1 MRTSAFV
8 AVIVVLILPGFVRA
22 QVNVRSNQP
31 PIGVGVG
38 VGVGYGYPGFG
49 YPWGAFGYYP
59 GAYSS
64 SWSNGFSLY
73 GPPVPTYGIVPG
85 AFGGA
90 DQRLGNFQYGN
101 INIYNGAGVGLGA
114 SGAGGAG
121 PRRRHYYGDGLAA
134 GQTGTSTPATGQAII
149 EVRVPVASAE
159 VFFEGI
165 NTRQQGEKRVFLSP
179 TLQGGMTYHYKVTAK
194 WRDGEQVVER
204 EKSVGVRAGET
215 AVVDFAKEEPA
226 TGGAVIGQD

>member
-1 MRTSAFV
+1 MRPSALL
-8 AVIVVLILPGFVRA
+8 AVIILISWPAFAGA
-22 QVNVRSNQP
+22 QINVRSNQP
-31 PIGVGVG
+31 PVGVGVG
-38 VGVGYGYPGFG
+38 VGVGIGYPGFG
-49 YPWGAFGYYP
+49 YPYGAFGYFP

-73 GPPVPTYGIVPG
+73 GPPVPTYGTVPG

-90 DQRLGNFQYGN
+90 DQRLGNFTYGN
-101 INIYNGAGVGLGA
+101 IAIYNGAGIGLGA
-114 SGAGGAG
+114 SGAGGGG
-121 PRRRHYYGDGLAA
+121 PRRRFYADGFTS
-134 GQTGTSTPATGQAII
+134 GQIGTSAPATGQAMI

-179 TLQGGMTYHYKVTAK
+179 KLQTGVTYHYKVTAK
-194 WRDGEQVVER
+194 WRDGDQVVER
-204 EKSVGVRAGET
+204 DRSVACRAGET
-215 AVVDFAKEEPA
+215 AVVEFGKDEPQ

>member
-1 MRTSAFV
+1 MRMSTFFAV
-8 AVIVVLILPGFVRA
+8 VIVVALPGIGGA
-22 QVNVRSNQP
+22 QIRSNQP

-38 VGVGYGYPGFG
+38 VGIGYPGFG

-101 INIYNGAGVGLGA
+101 INIYNGAGIGLGA

-121 PRRRHYYGDGLAA
+121 PRRRHYSGDGLAT
-134 GQTGTSTPATGQAII
+134 GQVGTSTPATGQATI

-159 VFFEGI
+159 VFFEGV

-179 TLQGGMTYHYKVTAK
+179 MLQGGLTYHYNVTAK

-204 EKSVGVRAGET
+204 EKSIGVRAGET
-215 AVVDFAKEEPA
+215 AVVDFGKEEPQ
-226 TGGAVIGQD
+226 TGGAVIGQDD

>member
-1 MRTSAFV
+1 VIRTSA
-8 AVIVVLILPGFVRA
+8 ALALILIVIVPGPARA
-22 QVNVRSNQP
+22 QLRSNQ

-49 YPWGAFGYYP
+49 YPWGAFGYFP

-101 INIYNGAGVGLGA
+101 IGIYNGAGIGLGA

-121 PRRRHYYGDGLAA
+121 PRRRHYYGGDGLTT
-134 GQTGTSTPATGQAII
+134 GQVPTSTAGTGQAVID
-149 EVRVPVASAE
+149 VRVPVANAD
-159 VFFEGI
+159 VYFEGI
-165 NTRQQGEKRVFLSP
+165 NTRQQGEKRGFMSP
-179 TLQGGMTYHYKVTAK
+179 TLQTGLTFYYKVSAK
-194 WRDGEQVVER
+194 WRDGDKVVER

-215 AVVDFAKEEPA
+215 TVVDFGKDDAA
-226 TGGAVIGQD
+226 SNGAVIGQD

>member
-1 MRTSAFV
+1 
-8 AVIVVLILPGFVRA
+8 
-22 QVNVRSNQP
+22 
-31 PIGVGVG
+31 
-38 VGVGYGYPGFG
+38 
-49 YPWGAFGYYP
+49 
-59 GAYSS
+59 
-64 SWSNGFSLY
+64 
-73 GPPVPTYGIVPG
+73 VPTYGIVPG

-101 INIYNGAGVGLGA
+101 IGIYNGAGIGLGA

-121 PRRRHYYGDGLAA
+121 PRRRHYYGGDGLAP
-134 GQTGTSTPATGQAII
+134 GQVGTSSPATGQALI

-179 TLQGGMTYHYKVTAK
+179 TLQSGVTYHYKVTAK

-204 EKSVGVRAGET
+204 EKSVGCRAGET
-215 AVVDFAKEEPA
+215 TVVDFGKDEPQ
-226 TGGAVIGQD
+226 TSGAVIGQD